1 MIDTL
6 ANLLEVATSDRWIV
20 EVFLTVF
27 GTLLLSWLARRG
39 LARIELRI
47 GDSHNLYDDA
57 LLYAARPPLIW
68 LILLLGLCHAAEV
81 ADVRADAGVFE
92 LVDPVRTIGVVILVT
107 LFALR
112 GIRFVEEHLISGDYD
127 GSGVDP
133 TTATAVGKLLRIS
146 VLITAVL
153 TAAQSLG
160 FSIAGVLAF
169 GGVGGIAI
177 GFAARDL
184 LANFFGGL
192 MVFLDRP
199 FTVGEWVRSPEKEI
213 EGTVEHIG
221 WRLTRI
227 RTFDKRPIYVPNAA
241 FTTLVVENPS
251 RMLNRR
257 IYETIGIRYADI
269 DALPAILAEVRA
281 MLEQHEDID
290 TGPTLMVN
298 FNSFGASSLDFF
310 IYTFTK
316 TTVWTEFHRV
326 KQDVLLRIAAI
337 IRDHG
342 AEVAFPTRTLHL
354 EPPEPE
360 SSASSA
366 DDSGPADGDPA

>member
-1 MIDTL
+1 MIETL
-6 ANLLEVATSDRWIV
+6 ANLLEVATSDRWVV

-27 GTLLLSWLARRG
+27 GTLLLAWLARRG
-39 LARIELRI
+39 LARIEHRI
-47 GDSHNLYDDA
+47 RDSHNLYDDA

-68 LILLLGLCHAAEV
+68 LILLLGLCHAAGV
-81 ADVRADAGVFE
+81 ADIRAEAGVFE
-92 LVDPVRTIGVVILVT
+92 LVDPIRTVGVVALVA

-112 GIRFVEEHLISGDYD
+112 AIRFVEEHLISGDYD

-133 TTATAVGKLLRIS
+133 TTATALGKLLRVS

-160 FSIAGVLAF
+160 FSIGGVLAF
-169 GGVGGIAI
+169 GGVGGIAV

-199 FTVGEWVRSPEKEI
+199 FSVGEWVRSPEKEI

-227 RTFDKRPIYVPNAA
+227 RTFDQRPIYVPNAA

-257 IYETIGIRYADI
+257 IYETIGVRYADVDVLASII
-269 DALPAILAEVRA
+269 DRVRT
-281 MLEQHEDID
+281 MLEQHEEIE
-290 TGPTLMVN
+290 TGRTLMVN
-298 FNSFGASSLDFF
+298 FNAFGASSLDFF
-310 IYTFTK
+310 VYTFTK
-316 TTVWTEFHRV
+316 TTVWTEYHRV

-337 IRDHG
+337 IREHG

-354 EPPEPE
+354 EPPETAPAATDAE
-360 SSASSA
+360 RA
-366 DDSGPADGDPA
+366 GPADGDPR